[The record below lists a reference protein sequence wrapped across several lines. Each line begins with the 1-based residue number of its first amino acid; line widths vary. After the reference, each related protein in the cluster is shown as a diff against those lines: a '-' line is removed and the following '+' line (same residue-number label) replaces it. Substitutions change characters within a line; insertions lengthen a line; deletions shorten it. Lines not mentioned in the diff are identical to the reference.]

1 MQAHVGE
8 PFRANLMQMLKVF
21 QDHREAVQAEIS
33 ALRQQPFIPDD
44 LIVHGLLYDLATG
57 RLDVVVNGYDT
68 P

>member
-1 MQAHVGE
+1 
-8 PFRANLMQMLKVF
+8 MLKVF
-21 QDHREAVQAEIS
+21 QDPREAVKAEIS
-33 ALRQQPFIPDD
+33 SLPQQPFIPDD